1 MEKEIALHDLMVSKT
16 THETI
21 LSKIDSYIIGTRNLY
36 HERRILENCRVDY
49 DVVKTR
55 LYHAANLQQKTE
67 ESKNLEA
74 AEEKL
79 SDQQD
84 LFRTLLL
91 NMKDLTDE
99 QMGQFILYLLP
110 IRAGL
115 DTAWFFSYNFC
126 Q

>member
-1 MEKEIALHDLMVSKT
+1 MEKKIALHDLMVSKT

-67 ESKNLEA
+67 ESRNLEA

-99 QMGQFILYLLP
+99 QMGQFILYLLS
-110 IRAGL
+110 IRARQE
-115 DTAWFFSYNFC
+115 S
-126 Q
+126 